1 MGTVCPCVLKPS
13 QFAFLIQ
20 QIPTE
25 ISHINQS
32 SLVAVGGGGSCRGV
46 LRPKS
51 LRTTALPFSCGVS
64 KEGTPPTYGIEFTI
78 SSFLA

>member
-20 QIPTE
+20 QIATE

-32 SLVAVGGGGSCRGV
+32 SLVAVGRGGV
-46 LRPKS
+46 LQRGLETKKFENHG
-51 LRTTALPFSCGVS
+51 TTLFLWGF
-64 KEGTPPTYGIEFTI
+64 KGRDPTYLWHRIYYQ
-78 SSFLA
+78 